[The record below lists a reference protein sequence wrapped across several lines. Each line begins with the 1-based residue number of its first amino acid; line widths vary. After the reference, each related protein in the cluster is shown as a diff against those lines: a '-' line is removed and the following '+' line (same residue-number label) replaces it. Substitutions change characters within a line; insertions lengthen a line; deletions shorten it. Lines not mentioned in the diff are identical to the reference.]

1 MVGRR
6 KGHQFQGKLIVRA
19 LWLGFKRLGAPRQ
32 WSPVCWME
40 EINLFLLRPPQQE
53 DLPED
58 LPEGP
63 QEDLPEEQEGN
74 LLKWRQSVLPDTGH
88 CQRQG

>member
-40 EINLFLLRPPQQE
+40 EIDLFLLRPPQQE

-58 LPEGP
+58 LREG
-63 QEDLPEEQEGN
+63 LLEEQQVGQPEA
-74 LLKWRQSVLPDTGH
+74 LQQPIRPDTGH
-88 CQRQG
+88 C